1 MMRIRAGQKH
11 SRRDF
16 YMGRLLRRVALPL
29 LLARGVALGQA
40 RARPAGSHP
49 ADDLPLSLTH
59 VTVIDATGTP
69 AQPDM
74 TVIISGGR
82 ITALG
87 PAAKIAVPAGSHV
100 VDATGKFLIP
110 GLWDMHIHIDDGEFY
125 AGNRL
130 YATYPSQRDKEAVF
144 PLLIANGITGVRD
157 MSGGLEQIQ
166 QWRTRISLG
175 DELGPRM
182 FTPGPMVDGKFPAW
196 PGVLRVES
204 EAEAR
209 DAVRSL
215 VRRGADFIKVYDSIS
230 PADYFALA
238 DEAKRLGM
246 TFAGHVPG
254 QLSSAQA
261 SDAGQKSLEHMY
273 NLPLDCSTREDEFRK
288 EIAAKYDDPKAE
300 LPQLSSGN
308 ADVIASFS
316 GQKCAAL
323 FDRFKRNG
331 TWLCPTL
338 HNSWRH
344 AHNAD
349 SALTTDTRAR
359 FYPPAFRQF
368 WAGKAGDARRRTP
381 AFVAG
386 WNRYYTSVR
395 AMIADLRRAGVG
407 LLAGS
412 DAGANEYSVPGFS
425 LHDELVELVD
435 AGLTPMEALQ
445 TATLNPARYLGITDA
460 LGTVELG
467 KIADLVLLEA
477 NPLEDIRNTQK
488 IAAVVVNGS
497 ILGKPELQQI
507 FARALQNNSKTR

>member
-40 RARPAGSHP
+40 RARPDGSHP
-49 ADDLPLSLTH
+49 ADDLPLSLMH

-125 AGNRL
+125 AGNKP

-349 SALTTDTRAR
+349 SALTTDRRAR

-386 WNRYYTSVR
+386 WNRYYTAVR

-425 LHDELVELVD
+425 LHDELVELVE

>member
-1 MMRIRAGQKH
+1 
-11 SRRDF
+11 
-16 YMGRLLRRVALPL
+16 
-29 LLARGVALGQA
+29 
-40 RARPAGSHP
+40 
-49 ADDLPLSLTH
+49 LTH

-69 AQPDM
+69 AQPNM

-87 PAAKIAVPAGSHV
+87 PAAKVVVPAGARAI
-100 VDATGKFLIP
+100 DATGKFLIP

-125 AGNRL
+125 AGRTA
-130 YATYPSQRDKEAVF
+130 YATHPSLREEEAIF
-144 PLLIANGITGVRD
+144 PLLIANGVTGVRD

-166 QWRTRISLG
+166 TWRTRISLG
-175 DELGPRM
+175 DESGPRI
-182 FTPGPMVDGKFPAW
+182 FTPGPMVDGKFPAS
-196 PGVLRVES
+196 PNVLRVES

-215 VRRGADFIKVYDSIS
+215 VRRGADFIKIYDSIS

-238 DEAKRLGM
+238 DEAKQLGM
-246 TFAGHVPG
+246 TFAGHVPA

-288 EIAAKYDDPKAE
+288 EIAAHYDEPKPE
-300 LPQLSSGN
+300 LPQLLSGN
-308 ADVIASFS
+308 AEVIASFS
-316 GQKCAAL
+316 SAKCAAL

-349 SALTTDTRAR
+349 SALTTDKRAR
-359 FYPPAFRQF
+359 FYPQTFRQF
-368 WAGKAGDARRRTP
+368 WAMKAGDARRRTP
-381 AFVAG
+381 EFAAR
-386 WNRYYTSVR
+386 WNRYYTAVR
-395 AMIADLRRAGVG
+395 AMIPDLRRAGVG
-407 LLAGS
+407 LLAGT

-425 LHDELVELVD
+425 LHDELVELVE

-445 TATLNPARYLGITDA
+445 TATLNPARYLGLTDA

-467 KIADLVLLEA
+467 KIADLVVLEA
-477 NPLEDIRNTQK
+477 NPLEDIHNTQK

-497 ILGKPELQQI
+497 ILGKPELQRI
-507 FARALQNNSKTR
+507 FIGALQNNSKARH